1 MSSFFRKILPKRKI
15 GAHKGDFGHVL
26 VVAGSRG
33 MTGAACLASRGAL
46 LSGSGLVTLGL
57 PASQLPTAARK
68 LTEVMTLPL
77 AETTA
82 GTLSR
87 RAERK
92 ILDFLDNKADIL
104 ALGPGLSQNLQT
116 QALVRSLLPKLKTP
130 CVLDAD
136 GINALSRHADLLKK
150 VRADLIL
157 THHSGEFSRL
167 TGEPVKKIQADRKRA
182 ALTFAKRYGVVVVLK
197 GHDTVVAA
205 PDGRAA
211 VNKTGNPGMA
221 KGGCGD
227 VLTGM
232 VASFLGQGLAPFD
245 AARLAVHLH
254 GLAGDLAVKK
264 RGEAS
269 LIASDLLEYL
279 PAAFRRL

>member
-1 MSSFFRKILPKRKI
+1 MSSFFRKLLPKREA

-33 MTGAACLASRGAL
+33 MTGAACLASQGAL
-46 LSGSGLVTLGL
+46 LCGSGLVTLGL
-57 PASQLPTAARK
+57 PKSLLPIAARK

-77 AETTA
+77 AETPA

-87 RAERK
+87 RAEGS
-92 ILDFLDNKADIL
+92 ILDFLKKKAGVL
-104 ALGPGLSQNLQT
+104 ALGPGLSQNPKT

-136 GINALSRHADLLKK
+136 GINALAGRAALLKK
-150 VRADLIL
+150 IRTVLIL
-157 THHSGEFSRL
+157 TPHPGEFSRL
-167 TGEPVKKIQADRKRA
+167 TGQPTKKIQADRKRA
-182 ALTFAKRYGVVVVLK
+182 ALAFAKRTGVIVVLK
-197 GHDTVVAA
+197 GHGTVVAA
-205 PDGRAA
+205 PDGRIAI
-211 VNKTGNPGMA
+211 NKTGNPGMA
-221 KGGCGD
+221 SGGCGD

-232 VASFLGQGLAPFD
+232 IASFLGQGIEPFE
-245 AARLAVHLH
+245 AARLAAHLH